1 MYVAMIG
8 LIAGQALLL
17 GNRTLLFYGIVVW
30 LAFHTFVKVYEE
42 PTRRRTHA
50 AKYEEFCR
58 NVSRW
63 IPRLS
68 AWRGGDQNSSGF
80 D

>member
-1 MYVAMIG
+1 MYVAVIG

-42 PTRRRTHA
+42 PTLRRTHA
-50 AKYEEFCR
+50 AEYEEFCR
-58 NVSRW
+58 NVPRW
-63 IPRLS
+63 ITQLS
-68 AWRGGDQNSSGF
+68 AWRSGDQDSSCF